1 MKIKQLTCLILA
13 LFLSNAL
20 VAQVNTSDK
29 SLSSADVLAFE
40 QSESE
45 YKEVQ
50 KELKQLEKQ
59 RKDLLD
65 RMAALDAQQKELV
78 MRTEKLEAV
87 YDGLSAKAG
96 SKPSGRKTSVAPVG
110 SLTKQF
116 QETQMSFNLQYLQ
129 LQQQMQN
136 ENRSYTAI
144 SNIMKTKHDTA
155 KNSISN
161 VR

>member
-1 MKIKQLTCLILA
+1 MKKKHEISVQIATSKKS
-13 LFLSNAL
+13 LSNA
-20 VAQVNTSDK
+20 N
-29 SLSSADVLAFE
+29 VLAFE

-45 YKEVQ
+45 YKQIQ

-78 MRTEKLEAV
+78 TRTEKLEAV
-87 YDGLSAKAG
+87 YDGLATKAA
-96 SKPSGRKTSVAPVG
+96 SKPSGRKTSMAPVG

-144 SNIMKTKHDTA
+144 SNIMKTKHDTV

>member
-1 MKIKQLTCLILA
+1 MA

-20 VAQVNTSDK
+20 TAQVAASGD
-29 SLSSADVLAFE
+29 SLTKADVLAFE
-40 QSESE
+40 NSEAE

-50 KELKQLEKQ
+50 KALKNLEQQQEK
-59 RKDLLD
+59 LLET
-65 RMAALDAQQKELV
+65 MVAPDAQQKALV
-78 MRTEKLEAV
+78 SQIEKLETG
-87 YDGLSAKAG
+87 YDAINATTPSKSAK
-96 SKPSGRKTSVAPVG
+96 RKSSAPTDNA
-110 SLTKQF
+110 TKSM
-116 QETQMSFNLQYLQ
+116 QEIQMSFNLQYLQ